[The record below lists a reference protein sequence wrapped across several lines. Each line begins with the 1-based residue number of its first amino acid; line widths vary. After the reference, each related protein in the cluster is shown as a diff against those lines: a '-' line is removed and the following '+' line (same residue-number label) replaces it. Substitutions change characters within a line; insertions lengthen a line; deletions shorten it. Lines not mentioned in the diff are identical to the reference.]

1 MQPDYLLLGHF
12 TRDLL
17 PDRST
22 MPGGTSLYAS
32 LAAQHLGRKVGVV
45 SAPADLPASWPV
57 EIELAFFPSSTPT
70 FENIYGS
77 SGRQQILHSAATP
90 IALEHIPAEWRA
102 TPVVHL
108 APILAETP
116 AELVFAFPGALIG
129 ATPQGWM
136 RTWPIQLPGPINYRA
151 WQPDPAVLAR
161 IDALVLSI
169 EDVRGDEA
177 LALSYTKHCRLVVVT
192 RGPLGATLYL
202 EGQPHQVSAFP
213 AAERDP
219 TGAGDVFA
227 ATLITRLHE
236 TGDPLAAAH
245 FAAFVAAR
253 SIEGVGVS
261 SLPSR
266 AVIDASVAAATA
278 PGQARSAGSI

>member
-1 MQPDYLLLGHF
+1 MRPDYLLLGHF
-12 TRDLL
+12 TRDIL

-22 MPGGTSLYAS
+22 MPGGTSLYAA
-32 LAAQHLGRKVGVV
+32 LTAQRLGKNVGVV
-45 SAPADLPASWPV
+45 SALADLPASWPP
-57 EIELAFFPSSTPT
+57 EIELAFFRSMTPT
-70 FENIYGS
+70 FENIYS
-77 SGRQQILHSAATP
+77 SEGRQQILHSAATP
-90 IALEHIPAEWRA
+90 IALEHIPADWRSA
-102 TPVVHL
+102 PVVHL

-116 AELVFAFPGALIG
+116 VDLAFQFPGALIG

-136 RTWPIQLPGPINYRA
+136 RTWPGDLPGPISYRP

-177 LALSYTKHCRLVVVT
+177 LATSYTKHCRLVVVT
-192 RGPLGATLYL
+192 RGPHGATLYL
-202 EGQPHQVSAFP
+202 DGQPHQVNAFP
-213 AAERDP
+213 AVERDP

-253 SIEGVGVS
+253 SIEGVGIS
-261 SLPSR
+261 SVPSR
-266 AVIDASVAAATA
+266 AVIDASVAAAT
-278 PGQARSAGSI
+278 PPSQARSAGTS